1 MRKRIT
7 KNLLTAVALCTAL
20 SAEAYDFEAGGI
32 YYNITSETDKTV
44 EVTFGNNSYS
54 GDIAIPSTVSNGA
67 STYTVT
73 LIGSSAFESC
83 VDITSIAMPE
93 GVTGIGRTA
102 FLFCSGLISVNIPKG
117 VTEIGDYAFEGCERL
132 TEINCLA
139 TVPPT
144 CGNGCFSG
152 VDKDKC
158 TLNVP
163 VGTED
168 AYKAAKGW
176 KEFMYEDY
184 FTVDGI
190 RYAITSSELRTV
202 EVIAGDNK
210 YTGNIEIPATVSY
223 GGTTYA
229 VTSVGESAFEECV
242 SLISINIPNS
252 VVSIGENAFSWC
264 SSLSSVN
271 IPSGVTRIENGTFF
285 GCSSLT
291 STNIPEGVTSIGED
305 AFYLCTSLAS
315 ITIPNSVTI
324 IGDYAFSDCS
334 SLTSINIPEG
344 VTSIGE
350 YAFYGCNALES
361 VTINCETVGSYFS
374 GIKSLKSV
382 VLGDNVKTIE
392 GGAFQNCSS
401 LTSINIPDGVT
412 SIESSTFSGCSSLTS
427 ITIPES
433 VTSIGYSAFSY
444 CSSLASVTLGNGLET
459 IGSSAFSGCSSLASV
474 TIPESVT
481 SIGYSAFSGCSSLA
495 SATIP
500 ESVTSIGDFAFFG
513 CSSLT
518 EINSLATVPPVCSSW
533 CFYEVDTKA
542 CILNVP
548 EGTADA
554 YKTADGWKDFTNIVE
569 TDFAGSEEIAA
580 EAAADVR
587 VYAAAGR
594 IVVENAAAGTPIA
607 VYSADGMLIYS
618 GTVSDAFTEIPA
630 PAGKLYI
637 VKCGNAVFKTVM

>member
-32 YYNITSETDKTV
+32 YYNITSEADKTV

-144 CGNGCFSG
+144 CGKGCFSS

-163 VGTED
+163 IGTED

-176 KEFMYEDY
+176 NEFFSEAH
-184 FTVDGI
+184 FVI
-190 RYAITSSELRTV
+190 NEIKYAITSSELRTV

-210 YTGNIEIPATVSY
+210 YIGNIEIPATVSY

-229 VTSVGESAFEECV
+229 VTSVGECAFEECV

-252 VVSIGENAFSWC
+252 VVSIGEDAFSWC

-291 STNIPEGVTSIGED
+291 STNIPEGVTSIGEA
-305 AFYLCTSLAS
+305 AFYWCTSLAS

-334 SLTSINIPEG
+334 SLTSI
-344 VTSIGE
+344 T
-350 YAFYGCNALES
+350 
-361 VTINCETVGSYFS
+361 
-374 GIKSLKSV
+374 
-382 VLGDNVKTIE
+382 
-392 GGAFQNCSS
+392 
-401 LTSINIPDGVT
+401 IPDGVT
-412 SIESSTFSGCSSLTS
+412 E
-427 ITIPES
+427 
-433 VTSIGYSAFSY
+433 IGE
-444 CSSLASVTLGNGLET
+444 G
-459 IGSSAFSGCSSLASV
+459 AFSGCS
-474 TIPESVT
+474 
-481 SIGYSAFSGCSSLA
+481 G
-495 SATIP
+495 
-500 ESVTSIGDFAFFG
+500 
-513 CSSLT
+513 LT
-518 EINSLATVPPVCSSW
+518 EIYCAASIPPACRSY
-533 CFYEVDTKA
+533 CFLNVDKSDCT
-542 CILNVP
+542 LYVP

-554 YKTADGWKDFTNIVE
+554 YKAADEWKDFYNIVE
-569 TDFAGSEEIAA
+569 TDFSGTEEIAA
-580 EAAADVR
+580 DAAADVK

-607 VYSADGMLIYS
+607 VYTADGVQVYG
-618 GTVSDAFTEIPA
+618 GTASDGRTEISA
-630 PAGKLYI
+630 QAGKLYI
-637 VKCGNAVFKTVM
+637 VRCGNAAYKTAM

>member
-1 MRKRIT
+1 MRKSIT
-7 KNLLTAVALCTAL
+7 KFLLTAVALCMAL
-20 SAEAYDFEAGGI
+20 SAVAYDFEAGGI
-32 YYNITSETDKTV
+32 YYNITSEADKTV

-144 CGNGCFSG
+144 CGKGCFSS

-163 VGTED
+163 IGTED

-176 KEFMYEDY
+176 NEFFSEAH
-184 FTVDGI
+184 FVI
-190 RYAITSSELRTV
+190 NEIKYAITSSELRTV

-229 VTSVGESAFEECV
+229 VTSVGECAFEECV

-252 VVSIGENAFSWC
+252 VVSIGEDAFSWC

-291 STNIPEGVTSIGED
+291 STNIPEGVTSIGEA
-305 AFYLCTSLAS
+305 AFNWCTSLAS

-324 IGDYAFSDCS
+324 ISDYAFSDCS
-334 SLTSINIPEG
+334 SLES
-344 VTSIGE
+344 VTLGSGLETIGD
-350 YAFYGCNALES
+350 YAFYGC
-361 VTINCETVGSYFS
+361 S
-374 GIKSLKSV
+374 GLV
-382 VLGDNVKTIE
+382 
-392 GGAFQNCSS
+392 
-401 LTSINIPDGVT
+401 
-412 SIESSTFSGCSSLTS
+412 
-427 ITIPES
+427 
-433 VTSIGYSAFSY
+433 
-444 CSSLASVTLGNGLET
+444 
-459 IGSSAFSGCSSLASV
+459 
-474 TIPESVT
+474 
-481 SIGYSAFSGCSSLA
+481 
-495 SATIP
+495 
-500 ESVTSIGDFAFFG
+500 
-513 CSSLT
+513 
-518 EINSLATVPPVCSSW
+518 EINSLATLHPACEIS
-533 CFYEVDTKA
+533 CFFGVDKNA
-542 CILNVP
+542 CTLNVP
-548 EGTADA
+548 EGTAGD
-554 YKTADGWKDFTNIVE
+554 YRTADGWKEFFNIAE
-569 TDFAGSEEIAA
+569 TDFAGSGEIAA
-580 EAAADVR
+580 DETAAAK

-594 IVVENAAAGTPIA
+594 IVVENVAAGTPIA
-607 VYSADGMLIYS
+607 VYTADGVQVYGGTAS
-618 GTVSDAFTEIPA
+618 GGRTEIPA
-630 PAGKLYI
+630 QAGKLYI
-637 VKCGNAVFKTVM
+637 VRCGNAAYKTAM